1 MWRSV
6 YIYYMSLL
14 VKIIEI
20 GDFLLFKFYCFIIIV
35 SILLIIVHY
44 YMIRY
49 IFLNIFIYSIS

>member
-35 SILLIIVHY
+35 PILLIIVHY

>member
-35 SILLIIVHY
+35 SLLLIIVHY

-49 IFLNIFIYSIS
+49 IFLNIYNL

>member
-14 VKIIEI
+14 VKMIEI

-35 SILLIIVHY
+35 SLLLIIVHY

-49 IFLNIFIYSIS
+49 IFLNIYNIS

>member
-35 SILLIIVHY
+35 SLLLIIVHY

-49 IFLNIFIYSIS
+49 IFLNIDNIS

>member
-49 IFLNIFIYSIS
+49 IFLNIYNIS

>member
-35 SILLIIVHY
+35 SLLLIIVHY

-49 IFLNIFIYSIS
+49 IFLNIYNIS